1 MGSGQFVTFHIAT
14 SWNLGIE
21 VRLVIDR
28 KTIPVGPCYIFLEPS
43 RQMGVEIQCAVIR
56 NLFYF
61 LNSPIAKQGKA
72 RTPCSAEMT

>member
-28 KTIPVGPCYIFLEPS
+28 KTIPVGPCYVFLEPS
-43 RQMGVEIQCAVIR
+43 RQMRMEIQCSNTKFVLLSELADR
-56 NLFYF
+56 
-61 LNSPIAKQGKA
+61 KKG
-72 RTPCSAEMT
+72 